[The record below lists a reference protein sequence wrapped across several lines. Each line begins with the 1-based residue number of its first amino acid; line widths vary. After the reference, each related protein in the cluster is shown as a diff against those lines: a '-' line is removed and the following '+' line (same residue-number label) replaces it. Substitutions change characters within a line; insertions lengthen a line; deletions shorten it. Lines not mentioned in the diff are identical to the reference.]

1 MKKPIFLSMA
11 VFWVSFVAI
20 LIVHLLTGTAVFRLD
35 YSISRYVGLT
45 VPSAIVFLLTN
56 IVVSALMWRFM
67 KSKLKTKTQRFL
79 IKYIIAMLILLSI
92 FPIVL
97 FDEMIPTPI
106 IFGRAPISF
115 LHVIT
120 SRTMFFAMAAFALE
134 TFYEG
139 KSKKLHDQNVQKCA
153 LLFFIFAAL
162 CVFVYIFFSPVFWQL
177 NIVFESLYI
186 AFFFILISV
195 F

>member
-1 MKKPIFLSMA
+1 MA
-11 VFWVSFVAI
+11 VFWGSFAVV
-20 LIVHLLTGTAVFRLD
+20 LLTHLLTGTAEFRLD

-45 VPSAIVFLLTN
+45 IPSAIVFLLTN
-56 IVVSALMWRFM
+56 IVVSVLMWRFM
-67 KSKLKTKTQRFL
+67 KPKIKTKTQSFL

-97 FDEMIPTPI
+97 FDEVIPTPI

-120 SRTMFFAMAAFALE
+120 SRTMFFAMAAFALA

-139 KSKKLHDQNVQKCA
+139 KSKKLHEQNVQKCA
-153 LLFFIFAAL
+153 FLFFVFAAL

-177 NIVFESLYI
+177 NIVFESIYI
-186 AFFFILISV
+186 AFFFFLISV